1 MLYTPHLLT
10 GALVMKYS
18 ANPYIGL
25 FSAFISHFIL
35 DLMPHN
41 DFGLEPGITLRDF
54 FSMEKKRRNIIIIAM
69 SLDYLFCAVSF
80 IWLALRF
87 KNLFIN
93 LAGIA
98 GVLPDL
104 TEQILMLFG
113 TALPGW
119 QDKLQFRVSAKY
131 GFIYYP
137 VITIAAIYFLIK

>member
-54 FSMEKKRRNIIIIAM
+54 FSELAKNRIQNIKKA
-69 SLDYLFCAVSF
+69 SKKYF
-80 IWLALRF
+80 LAL
-87 KNLFIN
+87 KKDSLKSIK
-93 LAGIA
+93 AI
-98 GVLPDL
+98 
-104 TEQILMLFG
+104 
-113 TALPGW
+113 
-119 QDKLQFRVSAKY
+119 FR
-131 GFIYYP
+131 
-137 VITIAAIYFLIK
+137 